1 MTPPTPRPQC
11 SGNRKQGK
19 RARIPGPPPP
29 THSAG
34 ELGPSGFLGTRD
46 NVEWSSGQ
54 GLEAASRAR
63 ARAEEAVQV

>member
-1 MTPPTPRPQC
+1 MLWEQETGKEGQDPR
-11 SGNRKQGK
+11 
-19 RARIPGPPPP
+19 APP